1 MVQGQ
6 IGYYFKN
13 IDLLRQAFTRRSY
26 SEENGGENNEVLEF
40 IGDKA
45 LDLAVVRLLTTMF
58 GNIKECEPENSPIE
72 EYLKAPSTSFSGSKA
87 GEFRCSCDEG
97 ELTKIKSRMVQKKN
111 LAARMDELGFSEH
124 LRMGK
129 SDIKNGVANEPSV
142 KEDLF
147 EAVIGAVALDCDWD
161 FSEIQSAVEAMLIP
175 EDFLA
180 NDEDD
185 NYVRII
191 YDWEAQ
197 TNHCLPWF
205 WFKEQSYELVWY
217 VPEEENIIN
226 QYISPEYNTTRLKFQ
241 CKLKLLDNLPIFR
254 GFGVSKSEARMNVC
268 RLAYEYLCDNGYI
281 REMSIR
287 DEIENPNEEEA
298 INQLEILARRGYF
311 SIPTYEFEETYDK
324 NGNPVW
330 KCECFIEEEDCS
342 FNAVSSSKKAAKKA
356 AAFKMLMY
364 LLNDEEDN

>member
-1 MVQGQ
+1 
-6 IGYYFKN
+6 
-13 IDLLRQAFTRRSY
+13 
-26 SEENGGENNEVLEF
+26 
-40 IGDKA
+40 
-45 LDLAVVRLLTTMF
+45 
-58 GNIKECEPENSPIE
+58 
-72 EYLKAPSTSFSGSKA
+72 
-87 GEFRCSCDEG
+87 
-97 ELTKIKSRMVQKKN
+97 
-111 LAARMDELGFSEH
+111 MDELGFSEH

-129 SDIKNGVANEPSV
+129 SDIKNGVADEPSV

-147 EAVIGAVALDCDWD
+147 EAVIGAVALDCGWD
-161 FSEIQSAVEAMLIP
+161 FPVIQSVVEAMLIP

-205 WFKEQSYELVWY
+205 WFKEHSHESVYGVSESNVICQKFPWG
-217 VPEEENIIN
+217 
-226 QYISPEYNTTRLKFQ
+226 YNVFKLKYQ
-241 CKLKLLDNLPIFR
+241 CELKLLNDIPIFR

-281 REMSIR
+281 REMSIA

-311 SIPTYEFEETYDK
+311 SIPTYEFEETHDR

-330 KCECFIEEEDCS
+330 KCECFIEEEDS
-342 FNAVSSSKKAAKKA
+342 YFNAVSSSKKAAKKA

-364 LLNDEEDN
+364 LLNGEEDD